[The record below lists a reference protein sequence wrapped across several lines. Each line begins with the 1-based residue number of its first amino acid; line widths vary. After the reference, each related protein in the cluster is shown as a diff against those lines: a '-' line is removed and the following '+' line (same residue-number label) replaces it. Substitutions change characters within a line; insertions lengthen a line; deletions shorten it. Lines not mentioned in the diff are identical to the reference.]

1 MKIASCLRCQPVDVG
16 APAPRTSL
24 GCPQSPGRIPLL
36 YAILA
41 YHPEGAVENL
51 NQQQDETIM
60 RGIAAV
66 NESLAA
72 EGIMG
77 PAARLMGTSAAVTLR
92 QRGKVVVHDGPF
104 AESKEALLGFHIVDC
119 PSLEAAIDTGKRLFA
134 PRAGADLPTALEIR
148 PIRFFL
154 QGVRKTS

>member
-1 MKIASCLRCQPVDVG
+1 
-16 APAPRTSL
+16 
-24 GCPQSPGRIPLL
+24 LL

-41 YHPEGAVENL
+41 YHPEAAVENL
-51 NQQQDETIM
+51 NEQQDETIM

-77 PAARLMGTSAAVTLR
+77 PAARLMGTNSAVTLR
-92 QRGKVVVHDGPF
+92 LRGKVVALDGPF

-134 PRAGADLPTALEIR
+134 PRAEADLSTALEIR
-148 PIRFFL
+148 PIRLFL
-154 QGVRKTS
+154 EGARKPS

>member
-1 MKIASCLRCQPVDVG
+1 M
-16 APAPRTSL
+16 
-24 GCPQSPGRIPLL
+24 L

-41 YHPEGAVENL
+41 YHPEAAVENL
-51 NQQQDETIM
+51 SPQQDEAIM

-77 PAARLMGTSAAVTLR
+77 PAARLMSTSAAVTLR
-92 QRGKVVVHDGPF
+92 HRGKVVAHDGPF

-119 PSLEAAIDTGKRLFA
+119 ASLEAAIDAGKRLFA
-134 PRAGADLPTALEIR
+134 PRAEADLPTALEIR

-154 QGVRKTS
+154 EGARASLQPGPKDAPP